1 MKVLFTKAYSNDFI
15 SNILPDYK
23 VEHLD
28 FIKTQRIDKE
38 SFISTTEKYENF
50 IVSSAK
56 SARYALD
63 LNLKGNYFCV
73 GEKSKKILKTKFNV
87 AECEPN
93 AKSLSEKIISKY
105 KDKKFCFLCSNVR
118 LNTISNELEKNKIDL
133 KECVIYKTIEIQPE
147 ISEKFDAYVFFSPS
161 GVKSF
166 SKKYTIPNKALIFAI
181 GSTTQNAVKELMSK
195 VALIPEKPDLNS
207 LINLIKEKTNA
218 EK

>member
-1 MKVLFTKAYSNDFI
+1 MKILFTKAYSDDFI
-15 SNILPDYK
+15 TNILPDYEVK
-23 VEHLD
+23 HLD

-38 SFISTTEKYENF
+38 NFISDIKDYENF
-50 IVSSAK
+50 IISSDKSAK
-56 SARYALD
+56 YALD

-73 GEKSKKILKTKFNV
+73 GEKAKKILNTKFNV

-93 AKSLSEKIISKY
+93 AKILSKKIISKY
-105 KDKKFCFLCSNVR
+105 KNKKFCFLCSNIR
-118 LNTISNELEKNKIDL
+118 LNTIPNELEKNKIHL
-133 KECVIYKTIEIQPE
+133 KECVIYKTTEIQPE

-181 GSTTQNAVKELMSK
+181 GSTTQNAVKELTNR